1 MDNQIM
7 NNYREQ
13 YRFNDPTNGNS
24 IRLTILNRIYF
35 VDISSLYKWNFE
47 SLEKFLINFPT
58 NIIHAYLRYLHN
70 GIFII
75 DYDYLPWLK
84 RFIDSI
90 QKFDQL
96 FYNSAMASNIDHQ
109 NKQQK
114 QKQQQQQQQR
124 QQENE
129 KFLIIKRLQISNE
142 QQPEMVQTSPLP
154 PTIFIPQQSP
164 VKVEIPNEN
173 PVTYFDQSS
182 ISQLPLP
189 LPSQSPAPLS
199 SISPSPVPIQWPLPL
214 RPPSPSPMPLQWPL
228 PSRPTSP
235 SPVPVQWPLPS
246 QPRSPTPSQ
255 SQSQS
260 PLPPPKPQSPTSAP
274 SPVVATL
281 RKTTIRQKIA
291 SPTSKEEKSEP
302 PTTKIVQPIQPLLN
316 RIEDYTQWPIL
327 NDICNYD
334 PRFLT
339 ENLEQIFI
347 CDSGR
352 IAIIQQLFIK
362 NFGMTN
368 ENQQYHTAK
377 SNMMS
382 VNHYLSYRHTAWF
395 ATYVY
400 ERSPMVPWIYL
411 DHLDQSRRIVW
422 ISYDN
427 GWLFTLD
434 NQHSLRCRNIFV
446 ASFTAIP
453 AMNEIDCVERFRKL
467 FPLNGQKEWPNIK
480 RFSSGEGYTL
490 LLSKSNEL
498 FLWKWT
504 TNLSVISNPER
515 LRIWEGFLTHEDFAN
530 TLFTAEDSDD
540 DRKLIDIAC
549 FQQGFALLTPGLIFL
564 FGRISPR
571 LDYGRDYLPIIIR
584 DTFNRIIDFEQK
596 TSNEPLKFAKI
607 FATRNRLLL
616 LSEDGQLFFLQV
628 DLFEGD
634 DPNTYRLPKVH
645 PPLFPIMHDQRMRVT
660 DVFSA
665 NDCYNFLA
673 TITDKYHKNRTR
685 ILVFLSR
692 QSEKTGLEYPFC
704 SLVET
709 YGRSIP
715 DAFSLWINGETPM
728 LTSLPPSISPTTLQE
743 QCQGFQDPSNPSH
756 EIISIHGR
764 GFFVDQRRV
773 DLSRKWPAERFTE
786 IFSQYP
792 INFAHE
798 YLRYLHTGRF
808 ELDSSFNQLQRRF
821 FADIQGLDP
830 KLFEKMA
837 LQS

>member
-1 MDNQIM
+1 M
-7 NNYREQ
+7 
-13 YRFNDPTNGNS
+13 
-24 IRLTILNRIYF
+24 
-35 VDISSLYKWNFE
+35 
-47 SLEKFLINFPT
+47 
-58 NIIHAYLRYLHN
+58 
-70 GIFII
+70 
-75 DYDYLPWLK
+75 
-84 RFIDSI
+84 
-90 QKFDQL
+90 
-96 FYNSAMASNIDHQ
+96 
-109 NKQQK
+109 
-114 QKQQQQQQQR
+114 
-124 QQENE
+124 
-129 KFLIIKRLQISNE
+129 
-142 QQPEMVQTSPLP
+142 
-154 PTIFIPQQSP
+154 
-164 VKVEIPNEN
+164 
-173 PVTYFDQSS
+173 
-182 ISQLPLP
+182 
-189 LPSQSPAPLS
+189 
-199 SISPSPVPIQWPLPL
+199 
-214 RPPSPSPMPLQWPL
+214 
-228 PSRPTSP
+228 
-235 SPVPVQWPLPS
+235 
-246 QPRSPTPSQ
+246 
-255 SQSQS
+255 
-260 PLPPPKPQSPTSAP
+260 
-274 SPVVATL
+274 
-281 RKTTIRQKIA
+281 
-291 SPTSKEEKSEP
+291 
-302 PTTKIVQPIQPLLN
+302 N